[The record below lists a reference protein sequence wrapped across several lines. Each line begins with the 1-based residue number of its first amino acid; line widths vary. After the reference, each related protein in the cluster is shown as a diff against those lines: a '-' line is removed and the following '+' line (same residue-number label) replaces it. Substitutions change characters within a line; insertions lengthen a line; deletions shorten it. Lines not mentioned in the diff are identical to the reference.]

1 MTLRNEISVV
11 WFKRDFR
18 LNDHKPLCESLKAGY
33 PVMLLYIIEPMF
45 DDMVQYSDRH
55 WQFVNDS
62 LDELDAALKKYQTRV
77 EVRYGCSVSV
87 WSALAEQYT
96 LKGVYSHEET
106 GLMRTFER
114 DRSMKLWFADRGIPW
129 HEYKSNGVFRGLSG
143 RMGWREKWYAY
154 MNEPMACP
162 RWSLFQPV
170 APAEGTPTLRHPL
183 ARNEGF
189 QRGGIDTAQRVLNEF
204 VFGRIRAY
212 SASISKPEASR
223 EGCSRLSAH
232 LAWGNLSVRQVY
244 QAQLEARKTMGCGR
258 QFTAFA
264 SRLRWHC
271 HFIQKFESECRME
284 FEHVNRGYD
293 TLDRGDDEPLFRA
306 WQRGETGTPLVDACM
321 RCLKATGYINF
332 RMRAMLVSFLTH
344 HLWQH
349 WKRGADFLAS
359 LFVDFEPGIHYAQ
372 FQMQAGVTG
381 INTVRIYNPVKQSYD
396 HDPQGDFIRKWVP
409 ELASLSAP
417 DIHEP
422 WKIPPL
428 FAQLSGVT
436 LGDDYPYP
444 IVNLEQSARL
454 AREKI
459 WKHRR
464 DPLVQKEAKR
474 ILLKHTLPGPREQ

>member
-1 MTLRNEISVV
+1 
-11 WFKRDFR
+11 
-18 LNDHKPLCESLKAGY
+18 
-33 PVMLLYIIEPMF
+33 
-45 DDMVQYSDRH
+45 
-55 WQFVNDS
+55 
-62 LDELDAALKKYQTRV
+62 
-77 EVRYGCSVSV
+77 
-87 WSALAEQYT
+87 
-96 LKGVYSHEET
+96 
-106 GLMRTFER
+106 
-114 DRSMKLWFADRGIPW
+114 
-129 HEYKSNGVFRGLSG
+129 
-143 RMGWREKWYAY
+143 
-154 MNEPMACP
+154 
-162 RWSLFQPV
+162 
-170 APAEGTPTLRHPL
+170 
-183 ARNEGF
+183 
-189 QRGGIDTAQRVLNEF
+189 VLNEF